1 MRDRSILMLMLAIL
15 LLAGAS
21 QAQER
26 SHVPGG
32 FGWTFGEETDT
43 YYGVEFGVG
52 LSNNLQIVGGFEKMN
67 DVLTGRYALLLE
79 NITAI
84 TTVDIEGKVPATY
97 GGVGARYIFPGL
109 APSPSLEAQFGATRT
124 DSTGLVFLDGSED
137 ITDVLPDDLKQL
149 LGTATNF
156 TFVLTAGV
164 RFDFGDNFMAE
175 TTFDFFD
182 VLAEREDFSTVSA
195 LRPAFAS
202 SQSSF

>member
-26 SHVPGG
+26 GHVPGG
-32 FGWTFGEETDT
+32 FGWTFAEETDT
-43 YYGVEFGVG
+43 YYGAQFGVG

-67 DVLTGRYALLLE
+67 DVLTGRYALLL
-79 NITAI
+79 
-84 TTVDIEGKVPATY
+84 
-97 GGVGARYIFPGL
+97 
-109 APSPSLEAQFGATRT
+109 
-124 DSTGLVFLDGSED
+124 
-137 ITDVLPDDLKQL
+137 
-149 LGTATNF
+149 
-156 TFVLTAGV
+156 
-164 RFDFGDNFMAE
+164 FGDNFMAE
-175 TTFDFFD
+175 ATFDFFD